1 MDEGTRKIGHAFVNG
16 LFIDRRTDMIK
27 DLELMKDIAPL
38 FEKKLIVWGIGKIA
52 PTIIEDIK
60 DMGAGKEGIF
70 LCDSNCKLWGEE
82 VCGNRIL
89 SPDELQ
95 RAVSELD
102 LKDVIVL
109 VTALSVGAQ
118 DEIIESVKKRFGET
132 VDICTKYAI
141 EWGMRLNV
149 KNPRIEC
156 KYRKIKMAE
165 YERNN
170 FFNPEE
176 LRKKEEMLRYFA
188 LLSLH
193 NDEII
198 LIYQPA
204 KVGSSSVCKSIKN
217 HNRNALHC
225 HTLLE
230 VGDSSDDL
238 YRLLNLKSG
247 KIISLVR
254 DPVARRISE
263 MWQGIV
269 YTQRY
274 DAGVNFSGVE
284 KWYFD
289 GEFWNSEFE
298 WFYQEMKTVFKID
311 VFEYPFDQEK
321 GYSLIKQ
328 GNIEL
333 LLIKMEKLN
342 ELEDVIGEFIDI
354 DGFQLSNEN
363 IGTTKAYR
371 YAFQSYKNNFT
382 ISQEKLEEIYKK
394 NEYVKHFYSEQ
405 ERNELYEKWIEH
417 VKK

>member
-1 MDEGTRKIGHAFVNG
+1 
-16 LFIDRRTDMIK
+16 MIR

-52 PTIIEDIK
+52 PAIIEDIK
-60 DMGAGKEGIF
+60 DMGAGKEGML

-82 VCGNRIL
+82 IFGNKIL

-95 RAVSELD
+95 RVVSELD

-109 VTALSVGAQ
+109 VTALSVIVQ
-118 DEIIESVKKRFGET
+118 DEIIESIIKRFGDS

-141 EWGMRLNV
+141 EWGMYLNV

-156 KYRKIKMAE
+156 EYRKRKMAE
-165 YERNN
+165 YEQNN
-170 FFNPEE
+170 SFSPEE

-188 LLSLH
+188 LLSLR

-198 LIYQPA
+198 LVYQPA
-204 KVGSSSVCKSIKN
+204 KVGSSSVYKSIKDR
-217 HNRNALHC
+217 NRNVLHC

-230 VGDSSDDL
+230 IGDSSDDL

-274 DAGVNFSGVE
+274 DVGVNFSGVE

-298 WFYQEMKTVFKID
+298 WFYQEMQAVFKID
-311 VFEYPFDQEK
+311 VFEHPFDQEK

-342 ELEDVIGEFIDI
+342 ELEDVIGEFLDI

-363 IGTTKAYR
+363 IGKRKAYR
-371 YAFQSYKNNFT
+371 YALQSYKKNFT
-382 ISQEKLEEIYKK
+382 ISREKLEEIYKK
-394 NEYVKHFYSEQ
+394 NKYVKHFYSEQ
-405 ERNELYEKWIEH
+405 ERNELYEKWIEY
-417 VKK
+417 VEN

>member
-1 MDEGTRKIGHAFVNG
+1 
-16 LFIDRRTDMIK
+16 MIK
-27 DLELMKDIAPL
+27 DLELMKDITPL

-52 PTIIEDIK
+52 PAIIEDIK
-60 DMGAGKEGIF
+60 NMGAGKGGIF

-82 VCGNRIL
+82 VCGNKIL

-95 RAVSELD
+95 RAVSELN

-109 VTALSVGAQ
+109 VTAFSINVQ
-118 DEIIESVKKRFGET
+118 DEIIESIKKRFGDS

-141 EWGMRLNV
+141 EWGIHLNI
-149 KNPRIEC
+149 KDPRVESEYS
-156 KYRKIKMAE
+156 KRKMAE

-170 FFNPEE
+170 SFSPEA
-176 LRKKEEMLRYFA
+176 LRKKEETLRYFA
-188 LLSLH
+188 LLPVH
-193 NDEII
+193 DDEII

-204 KVGSSSVCKSIKN
+204 KVGSSSVYKSIKN

-274 DAGVNFSGVE
+274 DVGVNFSGVE

-289 GEFWNSEFE
+289 GEFWNSEFD

-311 VFEYPFDQEK
+311 VYEHPFDQEK

-342 ELEDVIGEFIDI
+342 ELEDVIGEFLDI
-354 DGFQLSNEN
+354 EGFRLSSEN
-363 IGTTKAYR
+363 IGTRKAYR
-371 YAFQSYKNNFT
+371 YAFQSYKKNFT
-382 ISQEKLEEIYKK
+382 ISQGKLEEIYKK

-405 ERNELYEKWIEH
+405 ERNELYGKWIEY
-417 VKK
+417 VEK

>member
-1 MDEGTRKIGHAFVNG
+1 
-16 LFIDRRTDMIK
+16 MIK
-27 DLELMKDIAPL
+27 DLELMKDITPL
-38 FEKKLIVWGIGKIA
+38 FEKKLIIWGIGKAA
-52 PTIIEDIK
+52 PAIIEDIK

-82 VCGNRIL
+82 VLGSKIL

-95 RAVSELD
+95 RVVSELD

-109 VTALSVGAQ
+109 VTALSVSVQ
-118 DEIIESVKKRFGET
+118 DEIIESIRKRFGDS

-141 EWGMRLNV
+141 EWGIHLNV
-149 KNPRIEC
+149 KDPRVESGYS
-156 KYRKIKMAE
+156 KRKMAE
-165 YERNN
+165 YEQNN
-170 FFNPEE
+170 SFSPEE

-198 LIYQPA
+198 LVYQPA
-204 KVGSSSVCKSIKN
+204 KVGSSSVYKGIKN
-217 HNRNALHC
+217 RNRNVLHC

-230 VGDSSDDL
+230 VGEGSDDL

-274 DAGVNFSGVE
+274 DVGVNFSGIE
-284 KWYFD
+284 EWYFD

-298 WFYQEMKTVFKID
+298 WFYQEMKAVFKID
-311 VFEYPFDQEK
+311 VFEHPFNQEK

-342 ELEDVIGEFIDI
+342 ELEAVIGEFLDI
-354 DGFQLSNEN
+354 DGFQILNEN
-363 IGTTKAYR
+363 IGKRKAYR
-371 YAFQSYKNNFT
+371 YALQSYKKNFT
-382 ISQEKLEEIYKK
+382 ISREKLEEIYKK
-394 NEYVKHFYSEQ
+394 NKYVKHFYSEQ
-405 ERNELYEKWIEH
+405 ERNELYAKWIAYVEN
-417 VKK
+417 